1 MLNFEDQVEQ
11 HIHSIRAPE
20 ASSSGKLVRVVGLTL
35 EAKGISAPL
44 GAHCQVETTE
54 KNVFI
59 DAEVVGFHEELL
71 FLMPFTEPLGIGPG
85 ARFGLAHTALKLLL
99 ATASSVEC

>member
-54 KNVFI
+54 KN
-59 DAEVVGFHEELL
+59 
-71 FLMPFTEPLGIGPG
+71 TEDVHRALRNRTWCSGLG
-85 ARFGLAHTALKLLL
+85 
-99 ATASSVEC
+99 